1 MTDRLVCTP
10 RTPSASHPPCGV
22 GGSREKG
29 ESMKSQRIALALA
42 MLAALDAA
50 VAERG
55 WHATSRLRALTARMV
70 AEALA

>member
-1 MTDRLVCTP
+1 
-10 RTPSASHPPCGV
+10 
-22 GGSREKG
+22 
-29 ESMKSQRIALALA
+29 MKSQRIALALA